1 MQRRSSIINMQ
12 PAVLSNRYLIGT
24 IAFIVSFGL
33 SLVFKWN
40 FGEAVFTGIITVMA
54 TYIAAFCADRRR
66 RNHEMLILDSYRK
79 RIRELEGV
87 EARFIA
93 EINQLENHRDLLYK
107 ESNQL
112 QSQISERRNQ
122 REILNRELGS
132 FVGQKAALETT
143 YNRLQHEI
151 ENIERSRIELN
162 NSFAAE
168 KRKQDLNVSVCR
180 AEITQLQIHIAELK
194 KEKEDFE
201 NNLTLLERLK
211 PQLEEKLHEL
221 RVQIQELEV
230 KENHQDSTIL
240 EKTNERKTLDSK
252 IKSLQTKLTTKQEE
266 LKHLQEQISLLQDER
281 NLLQTQVWELLQ
293 QTEKLNP
300 YTETEHDHHSTYDST
315 LEVETEFPFSDL
327 LGIIEPISSNA
338 QENKIDELSP
348 EWNDFFSSLSNRD
361 FLVLKAILE
370 QENPSASIKQIA
382 EDNITMPSLL
392 IDAVNELAKN
402 TIGELIIETSSEHP
416 KIYTEHIENVHI
428 MIKAHEAA
436 EAAETHFA

>member
-1 MQRRSSIINMQ
+1 
-12 PAVLSNRYLIGT
+12 
-24 IAFIVSFGL
+24 
-33 SLVFKWN
+33 
-40 FGEAVFTGIITVMA
+40 MA
-54 TYIAAFCADRRR
+54 TYIAAFCVDKRR
-66 RNHEMLILDSYRK
+66 RNYEMLILESYRK

-87 EARFIA
+87 EANFIA
-93 EINQLENHRDLLYK
+93 EINQLENHRNILYN
-107 ESNQL
+107 ETNQL

-151 ENIERSRIELN
+151 ENIERSKIELH

-194 KEKEDFE
+194 KQKEEFE

-230 KENHQDSTIL
+230 KENHKNSIIS
-240 EKTNERKTLDSK
+240 EKSNERKTLDSK

-266 LKHLQEQISLLQDER
+266 LKTLQDQVSLLQDER

-293 QTEKLNP
+293 SAEKLNP
-300 YTETEHDHHSTYDST
+300 EYSIEENHNIYDNG
-315 LEVETEFPFSDL
+315 VEAEAEFPFSDL
-327 LGIIEPISSNA
+327 LGIIEPVSTQNIQSQN
-338 QENKIDELSP
+338 QIVELSG
-348 EWNDFFSSLSNRD
+348 EWDNFRRQLNQSE

-370 QENPSASIKQIA
+370 QENPNASIKKIA
-382 EDNITMPSLL
+382 EENITMPSLL
-392 IDAVNELAKN
+392 IDAVNELASN
-402 TIGELIIETSSEHP
+402 TIGELIIETTSEYP
-416 KIYTEHIENVHI
+416 KIYTEHIENVCI
-428 MIKAHEAA
+428 IIKAYETAA
-436 EAAETHFA
+436 TETHFA

>member
-1 MQRRSSIINMQ
+1 MQ
-12 PAVLSNRYLIGT
+12 PAVSSNRFLIGT
-24 IAFIVSFGL
+24 IAFVLSFGL
-33 SLVFKWN
+33 SLIFKWN

-54 TYIAAFCADRRR
+54 TYIAAFCVDKRR
-66 RNHEMLILDSYRK
+66 RNYEMLILESYRK

-87 EARFIA
+87 EANFIA
-93 EINQLENHRDLLYK
+93 EINQLENHRNILYN
-107 ESNQL
+107 ETNQL
-112 QSQISERRNQ
+112 QNQISERRNQ

-151 ENIERSRIELN
+151 ENIERSKIELH

-180 AEITQLQIHIAELK
+180 AEITQLQIHITELK
-194 KEKEDFE
+194 KQKEEFE

-230 KENHQDSTIL
+230 KENHKNSIII
-240 EKTNERKTLDSK
+240 EKSNERKTLDSK

-266 LKHLQEQISLLQDER
+266 LKTLQDQVSLLQDER

-293 QTEKLNP
+293 QAEKLNP
-300 YTETEHDHHSTYDST
+300 EYSAEDNHNIYD
-315 LEVETEFPFSDL
+315 EGVPEAEFPFSDL
-327 LGIIEPISSNA
+327 LGIIEPVSTPNIQS
-338 QENKIDELSP
+338 ENQIAELSG
-348 EWNDFFSSLSNRD
+348 EWDNFRRQLNQSE

-370 QENPSASIKQIA
+370 QENPNPSIKQIA
-382 EDNITMPSLL
+382 EENITMPSLL
-392 IDAVNELAKN
+392 IDAVNELANN
-402 TIGELIIETSSEHP
+402 TIGELIIETTSEYP
-416 KIYTEHIENVHI
+416 KIYAEHIENVRI
-428 MIKAHEAA
+428 IIKSYETAA
-436 EAAETHFA
+436 TETHFA

>member
-1 MQRRSSIINMQ
+1 MQ
-12 PAVLSNRYLIGT
+12 PAVSSNRFLIGT

-54 TYIAAFCADRRR
+54 TYIAAFCADKRR
-66 RNHEMLILDSYRK
+66 RNYEMLILDSYRK

-87 EARFIA
+87 ESKFIA
-93 EINQLENHRDLLYK
+93 EINQLENHRKILYN

-112 QSQISERRNQ
+112 QSQINERRNQ

-151 ENIERSRIELN
+151 QNIEKSKIELN

-194 KEKEDFE
+194 KQKEEFE

-221 RVQIQELEV
+221 RVHIQELETQ
-230 KENHQDSTIL
+230 ENHKSGIIL

-266 LKHLQEQISLLQDER
+266 LKNLQEQISLLQDER
-281 NLLQTQVWELLQ
+281 NLLQSQVWELLQ

-300 YTETEHDHHSTYDST
+300 YTEQDNNSIYQDTSAES
-315 LEVETEFPFSDL
+315 EAEFPFSDIL
-327 LGIIEPISSNA
+327 EIIEPISTTRA
-338 QENKIDELSP
+338 LTLNKIAELSA
-348 EWNDFFSSLSNRD
+348 EWNNFWHSLSQSE
-361 FLVLKAILE
+361 LSVLKAILE
-370 QENPSASIKQIA
+370 QENPHKTIKQIA
-382 EDNITMPSLL
+382 EENITMPSLL
-392 IDAVNELAKN
+392 IDAINEHATN
-402 TIGELIIETSSEHP
+402 TIGELIIDTISEYP
-416 KIYTEHIENVHI
+416 KIYTEHIENVRI
-428 MIKAHEAA
+428 IIKAD
-436 EAAETHFA
+436 ETATEKHFA

>member
-1 MQRRSSIINMQ
+1 MQ
-12 PAVLSNRYLIGT
+12 PAVSSNRFLIGT
-24 IAFIVSFGL
+24 IAFVLSFGL
-33 SLVFKWN
+33 SLIFKWN

-54 TYIAAFCADRRR
+54 TYIAAFCVDKRR
-66 RNHEMLILDSYRK
+66 RNYEMLILESCRK

-87 EARFIA
+87 EANFIA
-93 EINQLENHRDLLYK
+93 EINQLENHRNILYN
-107 ESNQL
+107 ETNQL

-151 ENIERSRIELN
+151 ENIERSKIELH

-180 AEITQLQIHIAELK
+180 AEITQLQIHITELK
-194 KEKEDFE
+194 KQKEEFE

-230 KENHQDSTIL
+230 KENQKNSIIS
-240 EKTNERKTLDSK
+240 EKSNERKTLDSK

-266 LKHLQEQISLLQDER
+266 LKTLQDQISLLQDER

-293 QTEKLNP
+293 QAEKLNP
-300 YTETEHDHHSTYDST
+300 EYSIEDNHNIYDNG
-315 LEVETEFPFSDL
+315 VEPEAEFPFSDL
-327 LGIIEPISSNA
+327 LGIIEPVSTQNIQS
-338 QENKIDELSP
+338 ENNIVELP
-348 EWNDFFSSLSNRD
+348 AEWDNFRRQLNNRD

-370 QENPSASIKQIA
+370 QENPNPSIKQIA
-382 EDNITMPSLL
+382 EENITMPSLL
-392 IDAVNELAKN
+392 IDAVNELASN
-402 TIGELIIETSSEHP
+402 TIGELIIETTSEYP
-416 KIYTEHIENVHI
+416 KIYVEHIENVHI
-428 MIKAHEAA
+428 IIKAYETVAT
-436 EAAETHFA
+436 ETHVA

>member
-1 MQRRSSIINMQ
+1 MQ
-12 PAVLSNRYLIGT
+12 PAVSSNRFLIGT
-24 IAFIVSFGL
+24 IAFVLSFGL
-33 SLVFKWN
+33 SLIFKWN

-54 TYIAAFCADRRR
+54 TYIAAFCVDKRR
-66 RNHEMLILDSYRK
+66 RNYEMLILESYRK

-87 EARFIA
+87 EANFIA
-93 EINQLENHRDLLYK
+93 EINQLENHRNILYN
-107 ESNQL
+107 ETTQL

-151 ENIERSRIELN
+151 ENIERSKIELH

-180 AEITQLQIHIAELK
+180 AEITQLQIHITELK
-194 KEKEDFE
+194 KQKEEFE

-230 KENHQDSTIL
+230 KENQKNSIIS
-240 EKTNERKTLDSK
+240 EKSNERKTLDSK
-252 IKSLQTKLTTKQEE
+252 IKSLQTKLTTKQDE
-266 LKHLQEQISLLQDER
+266 LKTLQEQISLLQDER

-300 YTETEHDHHSTYDST
+300 EYNIEDNHNIYDDNVP
-315 LEVETEFPFSDL
+315 EAEFPFSDL
-327 LGIIEPISSNA
+327 LGIIEPVST
-338 QENKIDELSP
+338 QTVQLENKIVELSG
-348 EWNDFFSSLSNRD
+348 EWNNFRRQLNKRE

-370 QENPSASIKQIA
+370 QENPNASIKQIA
-382 EDNITMPSLL
+382 EENITMPSLL
-392 IDAVNELAKN
+392 IDAVNELANN
-402 TIGELIIETSSEHP
+402 TIGELIIETTSEYP
-416 KIYTEHIENVHI
+416 KIYAEHIENVRI
-428 MIKAHEAA
+428 IIKTYEIAA
-436 EAAETHFA
+436 TETHFA

>member
-1 MQRRSSIINMQ
+1 MQ
-12 PAVLSNRYLIGT
+12 PAVLSNRFLIGT
-24 IAFIVSFGL
+24 IAFVLSFGL
-33 SLVFKWN
+33 SLIFKWN

-54 TYIAAFCADRRR
+54 TYIAAFCVDKRR
-66 RNHEMLILDSYRK
+66 RNYEMLILESYRK
-79 RIRELEGV
+79 RIRELEAV
-87 EARFIA
+87 EANFIA
-93 EINQLENHRDLLYK
+93 EINQLENHRNRLYN
-107 ESNQL
+107 ETSQL

-151 ENIERSRIELN
+151 ENIEKSKIELH

-194 KEKEDFE
+194 KQKEEFE

-211 PQLEEKLHEL
+211 PQLEEKLHQL

-230 KENHQDSTIL
+230 KENHKNSIIL
-240 EKTNERKTLDSK
+240 EKSNERKTLDSK

-266 LKHLQEQISLLQDER
+266 LKTLQDQISLLQDER

-293 QTEKLNP
+293 ETEKLNP
-300 YTETEHDHHSTYDST
+300 EYSIEDNHNIYDNG
-315 LEVETEFPFSDL
+315 VEPEAEFPFSDL
-327 LGIIEPISSNA
+327 LEIIEPVSTQNIQS
-338 QENKIDELSP
+338 ENQIVELP
-348 EWNDFFSSLSNRD
+348 GEWNNFRHQLNNRG

-370 QENPSASIKQIA
+370 QENPNPSIKQIA
-382 EDNITMPSLL
+382 EENITMPSLL
-392 IDAVNELAKN
+392 IDAINELASN
-402 TIGELIIETSSEHP
+402 TIGELIIETTSECP
-416 KIYTEHIENVHI
+416 KIYVEHIENVHI
-428 MIKAHEAA
+428 IIKAY
-436 EAAETHFA
+436 ETVATGTHVA

>member
-1 MQRRSSIINMQ
+1 
-12 PAVLSNRYLIGT
+12 VD
-24 IAFIVSFGL
+24 
-33 SLVFKWN
+33 K
-40 FGEAVFTGIITVMA
+40 
-54 TYIAAFCADRRR
+54 RR
-66 RNHEMLILDSYRK
+66 RNYEMLILESYRK

-87 EARFIA
+87 EANFIA
-93 EINQLENHRDLLYK
+93 EINQLENHRNILYN
-107 ESNQL
+107 ETNQL

-151 ENIERSRIELN
+151 ENIERSKIELH

-180 AEITQLQIHIAELK
+180 AEITQLQIHITELK
-194 KEKEDFE
+194 KQKEEFE

-230 KENHQDSTIL
+230 KENQKNSIIL
-240 EKTNERKTLDSK
+240 EKSNERKTLDSK
-252 IKSLQTKLTTKQEE
+252 IKSLQTKLTAKQEE
-266 LKHLQEQISLLQDER
+266 LKTLQDQISLLQDER

-300 YTETEHDHHSTYDST
+300 EYSIEDNHNIYDNGVEP
-315 LEVETEFPFSDL
+315 EVEFPFSDL
-327 LGIIEPISSNA
+327 LGIIEPVSSQNI
-338 QENKIDELSP
+338 QSENEIVQLSG
-348 EWNDFFSSLSNRD
+348 EWNNFRRQLNRSE

-370 QENPSASIKQIA
+370 QENPNSSIKKIA
-382 EDNITMPSLL
+382 EENITMPSLL
-392 IDAVNELAKN
+392 IDAVNELASN
-402 TIGELIIETSSEHP
+402 TIGELIIETTSEYP
-416 KIYTEHIENVHI
+416 KIYVEHIENVRI
-428 MIKAHEAA
+428 IIRADCTSAT
-436 EAAETHFA
+436 ETHFA

>member
-1 MQRRSSIINMQ
+1 MQ
-12 PAVLSNRYLIGT
+12 PAVSSNRFLIGT
-24 IAFIVSFGL
+24 IAFVLSFGL
-33 SLVFKWN
+33 SLIFKWN

-54 TYIAAFCADRRR
+54 TYIAAFCVDKRR
-66 RNHEMLILDSYRK
+66 RNYEMLILESYRK
-79 RIRELEGV
+79 RIRELEAV
-87 EARFIA
+87 EANFIA
-93 EINQLENHRDLLYK
+93 EINQLENHRNILYN

-151 ENIERSRIELN
+151 ENIERSKIELH

-180 AEITQLQIHIAELK
+180 AEITQLQIHITELK
-194 KEKEDFE
+194 KQKEEFE

-230 KENHQDSTIL
+230 KENYKNSIIS
-240 EKTNERKTLDSK
+240 EKSNERKTLDSK

-266 LKHLQEQISLLQDER
+266 LKGLQDQISLLQDER

-293 QTEKLNP
+293 STEKLNP
-300 YTETEHDHHSTYDST
+300 EYNIEDNHNIYDNG
-315 LEVETEFPFSDL
+315 VEPEAEFPFSDL
-327 LGIIEPISSNA
+327 LGIIEPVSTQNI
-338 QENKIDELSP
+338 QLENQIVELSG
-348 EWNDFFSSLSNRD
+348 EWDNFRRQLNKRD

-370 QENPSASIKQIA
+370 QENPNPSIKQIA
-382 EDNITMPSLL
+382 EENITMPSLL
-392 IDAVNELAKN
+392 IDAVNELASN
-402 TIGELIIETSSEHP
+402 TIGELIIETTSEYP
-416 KIYTEHIENVHI
+416 KIYVEHIENVRI
-428 MIKAHEAA
+428 IIKAYQIAA
-436 EAAETHFA
+436 TETHFA